1 MADLAASGPAPAAR
15 AAGTVAASTLAAS
28 TVVARLT
35 AKKAARSGALWGY
48 FFGVCVASSA
58 LTYLSSYKTAAARA
72 KLATNFGANTALAAL
87 FGPAHQLQTVA
98 GFTAYKVLGFLS
110 IVGAVWGLS
119 AATRLLRGEEDAGR
133 WELLIS
139 GQTTRRGAAAQALL
153 GLGTGL
159 VALFIVTAL
168 VTVLTGRSSKVHF
181 GIGEAVFFALALVCS
196 AAVFLAVGAL
206 TSQLAATRRQAAA
219 YAGYVLGACYALR
232 MVADSGIG
240 LGGLRWATPLGWVEL
255 LQPLTAPDW
264 VPLLPSAAL
273 VAVLALATVQL
284 AGSRDLGTSTFPD
297 RPNAAARTRL
307 LNGSAGLAVRLMR
320 PSVAA
325 WAVALAAMAVIF
337 GRIAKPAGAAI
348 SGSNSIGTVLSN
360 LGAHGVGAR
369 AYLGVAFLIMAI
381 MLGFVAANQ
390 VTAAR
395 GEEAS
400 GRLEHL
406 LVLPLSRWSWLRGRV
421 LEAVT
426 VLVVGGLGVGVF
438 TWLGAASG
446 HAGLPFATLV
456 NAGLN
461 VVPPALFVL
470 GTGIFVSGTWPRATS
485 IAVYGVIS
493 WSVLV
498 TVIGGFADN
507 SHWLLDTSLFHQMA
521 AAPASAPNWASNGIM
536 VAVGAVA
543 TLIGGFAFQRRDLV
557 GE

>member
-1 MADLAASGPAPAAR
+1 
-15 AAGTVAASTLAAS
+15 
-28 TVVARLT
+28 VARLT
-35 AKKAARSGALWGY
+35 AKKAARSGVLWGY

-58 LTYLSSYKTAAARA
+58 LTYLSSYKTAAARER
-72 KLATNFGANTALAAL
+72 LAANFGGNTALAAL
-87 FGPAHQLQTVA
+87 FGPAHELQTVA

-110 IVGAVWGLS
+110 IVGAIWGLL

-139 GQTTRRGAAAQALL
+139 GRTTRRGAAVQALE
-153 GLGTGL
+153 GLGSGL
-159 VALFIVTAL
+159 VALFLVTAL

-219 YAGYVLGACYALR
+219 YAAYVLGACYALR
-232 MVADSGIG
+232 LVADSGIG
-240 LGGLRWATPLGWVEL
+240 LDGLRWATPLGWVEL

-264 VPLLPSAAL
+264 VPLLPSAAV
-273 VAVLALATVQL
+273 VAALALGTVQL
-284 AGSRDLGTSTFPD
+284 AGSRDVGTSTFPD
-297 RPNAAARTRL
+297 RPTAPARTRL
-307 LNGSAGLAVRLMR
+307 LNGPAGLAARLMR

-325 WAVALAAMAVIF
+325 WAVALAATALIF
-337 GRIAKPAGAAI
+337 GRIAKPAGATI
-348 SGSNSIGTVLSN
+348 SGSNSIGTVLSK

-381 MLGFVAANQ
+381 MLSFVAANQ

-406 LVLPLSRWSWLRGRV
+406 MVLPLSRWSWLRGRV
-421 LEAVT
+421 LEAVA
-426 VLVVGGLGVGVF
+426 VLVVGGIGVGAF

-456 NAGLN
+456 KAGLN
-461 VVPPALFVL
+461 MVPPALFVL
-470 GTGIFVSGTWPRATS
+470 GTGILVSGTWPRATS
-485 IAVYGVIS
+485 VAVYGVIS

-498 TVIGGFADN
+498 TVLGGFADN

-521 AAPASAPNWASNGIM
+521 AAPASAPNWASSGIM
-536 VAVGAVA
+536 VAIGAVA
-543 TLIGGFAFQRRDLV
+543 AAVGGFAFERRDLV